1 MNLAHL
7 TYEPLTDSVDK
18 KLVFLHGLFG
28 SKMNWRSI
36 ALNDHVL
43 SLFNQIRK
51 RREPILVDLRN
62 HGESDHHSSMPYKEM
77 AEDVVRLMDKLLI
90 NKFTLLGHSMGGKTA
105 MTLATLFPDRLD
117 GLIVVDTAPNDNNL
131 DEKLFTQT
139 WSIIDKAHKYDINNK
154 TRNQALNDFNNMFVR
169 RTLFV

>member
-1 MNLAHL
+1 
-7 TYEPLTDSVDK
+7 
-18 KLVFLHGLFG
+18 
-28 SKMNWRSI
+28 
-36 ALNDHVL
+36 
-43 SLFNQIRK
+43 
-51 RREPILVDLRN
+51 
-62 HGESDHHSSMPYKEM
+62 
-77 AEDVVRLMDKLLI
+77 
-90 NKFTLLGHSMGGKTA
+90 MGGKTA

-169 RTLFV
+169 RTLLV